1 MRSLAACVAACL
13 PALAAVAIQDV
24 TVIDVSAGTARPHLT
39 LIVDGDRIRSLGPAA
54 STTVPKGVA
63 IVDGKGKFLIPG
75 LWDMH
80 VHLWYPENQLP
91 VYVAFGVTGVQDMG
105 SDFKRTSAWR
115 AQIATGKAVGPHI
128 LTCGPPVV
136 EKPTGDEKLPGLIA
150 RTPEEARKAFDDLWN
165 LDVDF
170 IKVLSGLSRD
180 AYFALAEQSRH
191 WNVPLR
197 GHIPRGVTA
206 LEAVEARQNS
216 LEHLFGV
223 QAGLLSEGGDLDE
236 RKTVELF
243 EKSALVGTRHSPTL
257 LLWRRMGHLDDE
269 ALKND
274 ARLKYVPESI
284 RKSWP
289 DPSDDTKKWTG
300 ETRAQWKAQ
309 VERIYRITALAKR
322 TKVELLAGTDTGDPY
337 TIPGASLH
345 DELEQLVRAGLTPR
359 EALEAATLAPARMLG
374 WDEAMGTI
382 AKGKVADLVLLEA
395 NPIEDIRNTR
405 RIAAVFARGKHFSRK
420 DLDEILAAVH

>member
-1 MRSLAACVAACL
+1 
-13 PALAAVAIQDV
+13 
-24 TVIDVSAGTARPHLT
+24 
-39 LIVDGDRIRSLGPAA
+39 
-54 STTVPKGVA
+54 
-63 IVDGKGKFLIPG
+63 
-75 LWDMH
+75 
-80 VHLWYPENQLP
+80 
-91 VYVAFGVTGVQDMG
+91 VYVAFGVTGVQDMVAISSARRRG
-105 SDFKRTSAWR
+105 ARRSPPAKRS
-115 AQIATGKAVGPHI
+115 PHI

-197 GHIPRGVTA
+197 GHIPRGRHR
-206 LEAVEARQNS
+206 ARSCRSAPEQS
-216 LEHLFGV
+216 GAFVRRSGRV
-223 QAGLLSEGGDLDE
+223 LSEGGDLDE

-257 LLWRRMGHLDDE
+257 LAVAPHGSPRRRG
-269 ALKND
+269 AKND

-289 DPSDDTKKWTG
+289 DPRTTQKNGPAKHARSGRRKWSGSIASPLWRNAPRSNYWLVPIPEIRTLF
-300 ETRAQWKAQ
+300 RAQVYTTNWSNWSAQ
-309 VERIYRITALAKR
+309 VSPRARRSKPPRSLRPHARVGRSDGYHRERQGRGSGA
-322 TKVELLAGTDTGDPY
+322 AG
-337 TIPGASLH
+337 SH
-345 DELEQLVRAGLTPR
+345 
-359 EALEAATLAPARMLG
+359 
-374 WDEAMGTI
+374 
-382 AKGKVADLVLLEA
+382 
-395 NPIEDIRNTR
+395 PIEDIRNTR